1 MRKAKL
7 LAFSA
12 MAGLMSLVTVN
23 AKEMTLTELG
33 NEALKYAPN
42 ARFIFVVGKYAY
54 TSTYDQFNTQ
64 DIMLASADSIDLN
77 KNGNISGQVGNMT
90 IYRIDRTYDK
100 SNKPNGWKAGKNEIG
115 KGTELKD
122 NKVDIKYID
131 YHSLSS
137 LDIDA
142 HVLSAIEKLNETG
155 EDEDGFSSIT
165 YKDKTATFNISDP
178 SKKLADYKNAALDA
192 IKAFV
197 SANNAVSVTYNK
209 KETKLTEGTLDD
221 VVTKLAA
228 EVLRDMA
235 GAKDSSIE
243 TSSLNYA
250 SVANKSAQATVKYV
264 DEDGNTVN
272 VTYTLKFVYDFKK
285 EKNEVLTDV
294 AKKLDK
300 TIKKE
305 ESKKYGFKSVT
316 YSNEKLTFDIS
327 DLTAKLATFA
337 DSGIVELFKK
347 NYIGATKV
355 ELKMDN
361 RTKTIEIDNQDLD
374 DATIKKYAAQVLLFM
389 NDQNGEDLEAE
400 NAKNLTL
407 ENVAGKSV
415 TAEVT
420 YADGKTKVTYTLE
433 FKYDADE
440 VKDEDLNNY
449 VDVLNKADSNSGIH
463 KMGFESVKYDPE
475 TNTVTFEI
483 GQPDGKF
490 ASDTNAVK
498 EIAEMFEKWSIGA
511 SKVVYKVNGE
521 TGEGTT
527 VTFGEDEDSTTTL
540 AVKLLF
546 AMAGITVE
554 GNGKLGEQAM
564 NLTVGDLD
572 GTYATADF
580 YFVGQDKP
588 VTYNVKFEF
597 KAQERLNEKFEIY
610 TTGLMATEKNDG
622 YFDSIVYDATTGTAT
637 FTVSQDKKSSKFV
650 DYKGMTDILGMF
662 DQAVAGATKISFTV
676 NGTTKTYPEE
686 GSGEEPV
693 VFNGKSIAKDLLLAM
708 AKAKNNSES
717 ETKNAADLTLDDVV
731 GVDATA
737 TIIYKVGKGKEQT
750 INLKL
755 KFVLATEAV

>member
-294 AKKLDK
+294 ASTLDSK
-300 TIKKE
+300 IKENGNKE
-305 ESKKYGFKSVT
+305 KYGFNGVT
-316 YSNEKLTFDIS
+316 YSNEKLTFDVYDPS
-327 DLTAKLATFA
+327 VNLATFA
-337 DSGIVELFKK
+337 DSGIVDLFKK
-347 NYIGATKV
+347 NYIGATNV
-355 ELKMDN
+355 VLKMSGKTD
-361 RTKTIEIDNQDLD
+361 KTIEIGNQDLTD
-374 DATIKKYAAQVLLFM
+374 ELVKKYAAEALLFM
-389 NDQNGEDLEAE
+389 SGNDGDNLEAE
-400 NAKNLTL
+400 NAKDLTI
-407 ENVAGKSV
+407 KSV
-415 TAEVT
+415 IGKTLTAEVT
-420 YADGKTKVTYTLE
+420 YADGKKVTYTLE
-433 FKYDADE
+433 FKFNADE
-440 VKDEDLNNY
+440 VKDEILTEYAKELNEEQGF
-449 VDVLNKADSNSGIH
+449 LN
-463 KMGFESVKYDPE
+463 MGFKSVDFNSTNNNVTFNINNPDGQFYKKEDE
-475 TNTVTFEI
+475 TNTKAIESIV
-483 GQPDGKF
+483 
-490 ASDTNAVK
+490 
-498 EIAEMFEKWSIGA
+498 EMFNSFAAGA
-511 SKVVYKVNGE
+511 TEVTYTVNGSACTDDQNNCKFTFDGNENDTKNKVMQLALQLLLKMSEGGTDNGLTVGSVVGSYADATFTYANGE
-521 TGEGTT
+521 T
-527 VTFGEDEDSTTTL
+527 
-540 AVKLLF
+540 VKYHVVF
-546 AMAGITVE
+546 NYDIQE
-554 GNGKLGEQAM
+554 SIYES
-564 NLTVGDLD
+564 LD
-572 GTYATADF
+572 GYASGLQKIDSKN
-580 YFVGQDKP
+580 GQ
-588 VTYNVKFEF
+588 
-597 KAQERLNEKFEIY
+597 
-610 TTGLMATEKNDG
+610 
-622 YFDSIVYDATTGTAT
+622 YFDSIVFDKETGKAT
-637 FTVSQDKKSSKFV
+637 FTYKSDKASSKFADYVNKSQVV
-650 DYKGMTDILGMF
+650 DMF
-662 DQAVAGATKISFTV
+662 DVVTKYATEFSWTVGSENGTCKKSDSENCTATKL
-676 NGTTKTYPEE
+676 
-686 GSGEEPV
+686 
-693 VFNGKSIAKDLLLAM
+693 AKEVLNAM
-708 AKAKNNSES
+708 AKAKASNGATSKSE
-717 ETKNAADLTLDDVV
+717 ADLTLADVE
-731 GVDATA
+731 GQEATA
-737 TIIYKVGKGKEQT
+737 TVTYKVGKETKTITVKLVFVQT
-750 INLKL
+750 S
-755 KFVLATEAV
+755 ATS